1 MTEQQEILWSV
12 MVAARNRE
20 HAEAIAVDIHRSLQR
35 RLGYAPQVAIM
46 KALPDEMVGCR
57 AGAELDVMMLRRIN
71 RRLRLLLG
79 GLCAL
84 GIVVL
89 LIGFFLWR

>member
-1 MTEQQEILWSV
+1 MQAQQEILWSV
-12 MVAARNRE
+12 MVAARSKE

-35 RLGYAPQVAIM
+35 RRGCAPLVAIVRT
-46 KALPDEMVGCR
+46 LPDEQSAAACGR
-57 AGAELDVMMLRRIN
+57 TLDVDVLMRIN

-84 GIVVL
+84 GIVVF